1 MEMRKV
7 SKKMLKRLPLY
18 LDYLRSLPEE
28 VQNVSATTI
37 ARGLELGD
45 VQVRKD
51 LALISEAGRQK
62 VGRSRKVLIQ
72 DIETH
77 LDLAT
82 KTGAVIVGAGKL
94 GRALLEYGGFGEYGM
109 TILAGFDMNA
119 DQRHPGLGK
128 PVYPMDR
135 LRPFCQTYAVNIGII
150 TVPAACAQDVCDRLV
165 ACGIKAIWNFAPV
178 QLRVPEDVL
187 VQNENLALS
196 MTALRIQ
203 LRDQ

>member
-1 MEMRKV
+1 MEKNKI

-18 LDYLRSLPEE
+18 LDYLRSLPED
-28 VQNVSATTI
+28 VTNVSATTI

-51 LALISEAGRQK
+51 LALISEVGRQR
-62 VGRSRKVLIQ
+62 VGRSRKNLIR
-72 DIETH
+72 DIEAH

-94 GRALLEYGGFGEYGM
+94 GRALLDYPGFSEYGM
-109 TILAGFDMNA
+109 TILAGFDA
-119 DQRHPGLGK
+119 DPDEKFLGPGK
-128 PVYPMDR
+128 PVYPMSR
-135 LRPFCQTYAVNIGII
+135 LKSFCQTYPVNIGII
-150 TVPAACAQDVCDRLV
+150 TVPAASAREICDRLV
-165 ACGIKAIWNFAPV
+165 ECGIKAIWNFAPV
-178 QLRVPEDVL
+178 QLSVPEDVI

-203 LRDQ
+203 VKGQ

>member
-109 TILAGFDMNA
+109 TILAGFDTNA
-119 DQRHPGLGK
+119 DGRYPGPGK

-135 LRPFCQTYAVNIGII
+135 LRSFCQTYSVNIGII

-178 QLRVPEDVL
+178 QLTVPEDVL

>member
-1 MEMRKV
+1 METRKV

-62 VGRSRKVLIQ
+62 VGRSRKVLTQ

-119 DQRHPGLGK
+119 DQRHPGPGK

-135 LRPFCQTYAVNIGII
+135 LRSFCQTYAVNIGII
-150 TVPAACAQDVCDRLV
+150 TVPAECAQDICDRLV

-178 QLRVPEDVL
+178 QLTVPEDVL

-203 LRDQ
+203 LRAQ

>member
-1 MEMRKV
+1 METRKV

-62 VGRSRKVLIQ
+62 VGRSRKVLTQ

-178 QLRVPEDVL
+178 QLTVPEDVL

>member
-109 TILAGFDMNA
+109 TILAGFDTNA
-119 DQRHPGLGK
+119 DGRYPGPGK
-128 PVYPMDR
+128 PVCPMDR
-135 LRPFCQTYAVNIGII
+135 LKSFCQTYSVSIGII
-150 TVPAACAQDVCDRLV
+150 TVPAECAQDVCDRLV

-178 QLRVPEDVL
+178 QLTVPEDVL